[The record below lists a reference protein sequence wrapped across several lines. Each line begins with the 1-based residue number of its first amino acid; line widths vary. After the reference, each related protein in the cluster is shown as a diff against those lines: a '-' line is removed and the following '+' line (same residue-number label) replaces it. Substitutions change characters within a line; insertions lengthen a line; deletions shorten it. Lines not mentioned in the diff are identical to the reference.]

1 MYAIP
6 LALTAL
12 VLVAAPDAVAPRAT
26 AHAYFEAII
35 RGDADAALALVAEP
49 TDGDRFVVRASAAS
63 EHGLRRVEEL
73 AVSRFGA
80 RADLGIAAR
89 HGRLVA
95 AIDKASLKVN
105 GDRAVL
111 RPTGERPVRLRRV
124 EGIWKIESPA
134 DRLTGGERKAL
145 DQVFKRT
152 EEATKDLGER
162 LRSGALKS
170 AKDAREALHKAL
182 GRDEQE
188 GVPL

>member
-1 MYAIP
+1 MHAIP

-12 VLVAAPDAVAPRAT
+12 VMVSAPDAVAPRAT
-26 AHAYFEAII
+26 ARAYFGAII

-49 TDGDRFVVRASAAS
+49 AEGDRFVVRAGAAS

-73 AVSRFGA
+73 AVSRFGE
-80 RADLGIAAR
+80 RGDLGIAAR
-89 HGRLVA
+89 HRRLIA
-95 AIDKASLKVN
+95 AIDSAPLEVI

-111 RPTGERPVRLRRV
+111 RPTGERPVRLRRA

-145 DQVFKRT
+145 DQALERT

-162 LRSGALKS
+162 IRSGALKS
-170 AKDAREALHKAL
+170 AKDARDALRKAL
-182 GRDEQE
+182 GRDEEE